1 MRHRFGPLL
10 LLSLVDCTLP
20 HARAPLSDGSISD
33 GALAE
38 GSLDDAA
45 IDVTDDRADDVRA
58 DDVRADVA
66 TDTETMDVSRPDA
79 DAATL
84 DATDAADV
92 QPDRPSLP
100 DSAPD
105 ALPDASVP
113 PSIALYNYTDGNL
126 RFVAR
131 NGALMRGGPL
141 DRRSVTTEVTRDNF
155 MGVSNNRLYLLDP
168 AGFAV
173 RYLVPTDM
181 NDAFDYED
189 VGRRPTLRYN
199 ALNNTELRPTGSTP
213 PQFLGATDGRFVY
226 AATVMSGTSEVLR
239 AIQYSA
245 NDNHGFNYLENWATF
260 SNGGLDGDRPERGIG
275 LLDFSGNTDILNNFV
290 VNVESDGTLEY
301 YWLGTG
307 NRDNGLSNGVGNWST
322 LRNGPLAGLTLRELS
337 TSASGSFGGFRYRY
351 FGMSEAWLYF
361 ELTPE

>member
-10 LLSLVDCTLP
+10 LLSLVGCSLP
-20 HARAPLSDGSISD
+20 HARAPLSDGASSD
-33 GALAE
+33 GTTSEA
-38 GSLDDAA
+38 SLDDAA
-45 IDVTDDRADDVRA
+45 LDAIDDRP

-66 TDTETMDVSRPDA
+66 TDMATMDVSRPDA
-79 DAATL
+79 DAAML
-84 DATDAADV
+84 DASDAADV

-105 ALPDASVP
+105 SAPDALPDAGAP
-113 PSIALYNYTDGNL
+113 PSIAVYNYSNGTL
-126 RFVAR
+126 LFVAG
-131 NGALMRGGPL
+131 NGARMRGGPL

-199 ALNNTELRPTGSTP
+199 ALNNTELRPTGSMP

-245 NDNHGFNYLENWATF
+245 NDNHDFNYLENWATF
-260 SNGGLDGDRPERGIG
+260 TNGGLDGDRPERGIG

-307 NRDNGLSNGVGNWST
+307 NRDVGLSNGGPGNWT
-322 LRNGPLAGLTLRELS
+322 ELRNGPLNGLTLRTLA
-337 TSASGSFGGFRYRY
+337 TSAAGNFGGFRYRY
-351 FGMSEAWLYF
+351 FGMSEAWLFF